1 MRRLYEALRNQLD
14 KSRRAWLRG
23 TMMWATTD
31 GLLAVGTAIAFGMGA
46 YLLRQ
51 GVITLGTV
59 YLFFHYTE
67 MLRRPLEQIT
77 RQIQELQ
84 RASASISRVGDLF
97 ALGTATKDGP
107 RRLPAGPLGVD
118 ADRGAFG
125 YVEGDL
131 GLEDISVHLA
141 PGRVLGLL
149 GRTGSG
155 EAAAGRPVVSFY
167 DPTPGG
173 IPVGGRGLRG
183 HPP

>member
-1 MRRLYEALRNQLD
+1 ML
-14 KSRRAWLRG
+14 
-23 TMMWATTD
+23 WATTA
-31 GLLAVGTAIAFGMGA
+31 GLLALANALAFGMGA
-46 YLLRQ
+46 YLLHR

-107 RRLPAGPLGVD
+107 RRLPAGPLSVD
-118 ADRGAFG
+118 VDRVAFR

-131 GLEDISVHLA
+131 GLEDSSGHLA
-141 PGRVLGLL
+141 PR
-149 GRTGSG
+149 R
-155 EAAAGRPVVSFY
+155 
-167 DPTPGG
+167 
-173 IPVGGRGLRG
+173 
-183 HPP
+183 

>member
-1 MRRLYEALRNQLD
+1 MRRLYEALRNQLE

-23 TMMWATTD
+23 TMMWATPA
-31 GLLAVGTAIAFGMGA
+31 GLLAVGNAIAFGMGA

-107 RRLPAGPLGVD
+107 RRLPPGPLGVD
-118 ADRGAFG
+118 VDRVAFG

-131 GLEDISVHLA
+131 VLEDMSVHLA
-141 PGRVLGLL
+141 PGRVWGWRGPLAG
-149 GRTGSG
+149 
-155 EAAAGRPVVSFY
+155 GRPPPAAWSVRSS
-167 DPTPGG
+167 
-173 IPVGGRGLRG
+173 IPPAG
-183 HPP
+183 P

>member
-1 MRRLYEALRNQLD
+1 MRRLYEALRIQLD

-23 TMMWATTD
+23 TMMGATTA
-31 GLLAVGTAIAFGMGA
+31 GLLAVGNAIAFGMGA

-107 RRLPAGPLGVD
+107 RRLPAVPLG
-118 ADRGAFG
+118 APTDRVAVSPAARVVGLQ
-125 YVEGDL
+125 DL
-131 GLEDISVHLA
+131 SGHL
-141 PGRVLGLL
+141 
-149 GRTGSG
+149 
-155 EAAAGRPVVSFY
+155 VS
-167 DPTPGG
+167 
-173 IPVGGRGLRG
+173 RRRR
-183 HPP
+183 

>member
-1 MRRLYEALRNQLD
+1 MRRLYEALRNQLE

-23 TMMWATTD
+23 TLMWATTA
-31 GLLAVGTAIAFGMGA
+31 GLLAVGNAIAFGMGA

-107 RRLPAGPLGVD
+107 RRLPAGPPGGQSARVASGRAVGELG
-118 ADRGAFG
+118 AQDR
-125 YVEGDL
+125 
-131 GLEDISVHLA
+131 
-141 PGRVLGLL
+141 
-149 GRTGSG
+149 SG
-155 EAAAGRPVVSFY
+155 HHASRRPV
-167 DPTPGG
+167 
-173 IPVGGRGLRG
+173 
-183 HPP
+183 